1 MAPQIYLD
9 HNSTTPPLDEVIEAM
24 AAAQREYYANPESQH
39 DLGRNSRRALE
50 AARKEM
56 IDLLGGNSTGM
67 DADQLIFTSGVTEAN
82 TLALRGIGGGKLK
95 KLAVSGLEHVN
106 VTETANQMQNE
117 GQQVTFLKSQ
127 PFGLIDLDHLQQVLE
142 EYQPQLVS
150 VIGASNET
158 GVIQPISEIARLAHD
173 HGTLVHVDAAQLVG
187 KSPVDF
193 IELGADMLSFSA
205 HKFNGPNGIG
215 GLLAKHGVQ
224 ITPQM
229 HGGHQQS
236 GIRPG
241 TETVALAVG
250 MATALKAWQENRQEW
265 TNRLSQ
271 LRDRFEKELSSIHP
285 ELEII
290 GKKSPRLCQTTSA
303 AFVGLDRQALV
314 MAFDLA
320 GVACSSGS
328 ACASGSSEPSPVLQ
342 AMGLPEEIV
351 NSTVRFS
358 LGISTAEADIDQA
371 LGQIHKVCSGF
382 PATK

>member
-1 MAPQIYLD
+1 MPPQIYLD

-24 AAAQREYYANPESQH
+24 AAAQREFYANPESQH
-39 DLGRNSRRALE
+39 DLGRKSRRALE
-50 AARKEM
+50 AARKEL
-56 IDLLGGNSTGM
+56 IELLGGKSTGM

-82 TLALRGIGGGKLK
+82 TLALRGIGSGKLQR
-95 KLAVSGLEHVN
+95 LAVSGLEHVN
-106 VTETANQMQNE
+106 VTETAVQMQNE
-117 GQQVTFLKSQ
+117 GQEVTFLNALPS
-127 PFGLIDLDHLQQVLE
+127 GLVDLDHLRQVLE
-142 EYQPQLVS
+142 ETQPQLVS
-150 VIGASNET
+150 IIGASNET
-158 GVIQPISEIARLAHD
+158 GVIQPIPEIASLAHD
-173 HGTLVHVDAAQLVG
+173 HGALVHIDAAQLVG
-187 KSPVDF
+187 KSTVNFFD
-193 IELGADMLSFSA
+193 LGADTLSFSA

-250 MATALKAWQENRQEW
+250 MATALRAWQENRQEW
-265 TNRLSQ
+265 TNRLSR
-271 LRDRFEKELSSIHP
+271 LRDRFETKLGEIHP

-290 GKKSPRLCQTTSA
+290 GKDSPRLCQTTSA

-358 LGISTAEADIDQA
+358 LGMTTSESDIDDA
-371 LGQIHKVCSGF
+371 LGQIREVCRGF
-382 PATK
+382 PVTK